1 MKIIRYH
8 MLIVNTYNA
17 LEAEVKLEN
26 GDIVYPHIDVPKEN
40 GIKIDKN
47 HPYYGSEVV
56 YNRPLSQISSNDDA
70 EGCTYIMDERENLE
84 LFVRNMDTC
93 YLMFKDEIIVEAA
106 RRIDYELMY
115 GRNSISEDDDGA
127 YSNSYIDISDIS

>member
-47 HPYYGSEVV
+47 HPYYGSEVA
-56 YNRPLSQISSNDDA
+56 YNRPLDQISSNDDV
-70 EGCTYIMDERENLE
+70 EDCTYIMDERENLE
-84 LFVRNMDTC
+84 LF
-93 YLMFKDEIIVEAA
+93 DELI
-106 RRIDYELMY
+106 RIWNEDSFFNPDAVWRTYEK
-115 GRNSISEDDDGA
+115 
-127 YSNSYIDISDIS
+127 